1 MMPKSSRNVTLC
13 GESWQ
18 IASEMSNFSLWVRER
33 LLMVGREVIVEEMSD
48 RRILA
53 ILLARIQNNEKFG
66 FESKYCTILLDLM
79 TEL

>member
-1 MMPKSSRNVTLC
+1 MPKISRNVTLC
-13 GESWQ
+13 SESWG
-18 IASEMSNFSLWVRER
+18 AAEEMLNFSLWVRER
-33 LLMVGREVIVEEMSD
+33 LLKVGTEVIIEEMSD

-66 FESKYCTILLDLM
+66 FDSNYTRMLLDLM